1 MRPALARTRW
11 VSLDEKLDLA
21 RWATDR
27 LREIPDVEVL
37 ADPQLSLTVFR
48 LAPSGRS
55 EEDLNTLN
63 RELLARVNARQHVY
77 LTATSLGD
85 RFALRIC
92 VLSFR
97 THLDRM
103 EVCLTDIREAVE
115 ELRAG
120 PILSR

>member
-1 MRPALARTRW
+1 MEILA
-11 VSLDEKLDLA
+11 E
-21 RWATDR
+21 
-27 LREIPDVEVL
+27 PH
-37 ADPQLSLTVFR
+37 LSLTVFR

-63 RELLARVNARQHVY
+63 RELLARINARQNVY

-115 ELRAG
+115 ELRG
-120 PILSR
+120 SR